1 MMRSSIEAC
10 HDTSRVAKTT
20 NTHPYTAGIDMTNH
34 NKPVHRSFIGA
45 MAFLGALS
53 LVSLTAQA
61 RDLSEIQDDVF
72 QVANS
77 GAYPPFSYVDTEG
90 NLVGFDV
97 DIAEALADR
106 MGVEVNIQTSPWN
119 GIVAALAGGRFD
131 ACICSMSVTEERKQ
145 AVDFTDSYYSS
156 GLSVWVQES
165 TDDVSSIDDFEG
177 KTVGSTL
184 GETGNQWATENGDG
198 KWRNQT
204 FQGLPDMLN
213 ALTTGRIDVMIA
225 DDIPV
230 YVALNEQ
237 DLAIKQVDVGELP
250 SWPAAI
256 AIQKNKPELKEAL
269 NSALAEIKAD
279 GTYQEIVDKWIG
291 EGVEFD

>member
-1 MMRSSIEAC
+1 
-10 HDTSRVAKTT
+10 
-20 NTHPYTAGIDMTNH
+20 MTNH
-34 NKPVHRSFIGA
+34 KKSFHRPLIGA
-45 MAFLGALS
+45 LTLLGVIS
-53 LVSLTAQA
+53 LASMSAQA
-61 RDLSEIQDDVF
+61 RDFSEIQGDVF

-77 GAYPPFSYVDTEG
+77 GAYPPFSYVDTAG

-106 MGVEVNIQTSPWN
+106 MGVDVNIQTSPWN

-131 ACICSMSVTEERKQ
+131 ACICSMSVTEERER

-156 GLSVWVQES
+156 GLSIWVRQE
-165 TDDVSSIDDFEG
+165 TDDVNSIEDFAG
-177 KTVGSTL
+177 KRVGSTL
-184 GETGNQWATENGDG
+184 GETGNQWATENSEGN
-198 KWRNQT
+198 WRNQT

-213 ALTTGRIDVMIA
+213 GLTTGRIDVMIA

-230 YVALNEQ
+230 YVALNDQE
-237 DLAIKQVDVGELP
+237 LPIKQVDVGELP

-256 AIQKNKPELKEAL
+256 AIQKNKPELKDAL
-269 NSALAEIKAD
+269 NTALAEIRAD

-291 EGVEFD
+291 EGVQFD